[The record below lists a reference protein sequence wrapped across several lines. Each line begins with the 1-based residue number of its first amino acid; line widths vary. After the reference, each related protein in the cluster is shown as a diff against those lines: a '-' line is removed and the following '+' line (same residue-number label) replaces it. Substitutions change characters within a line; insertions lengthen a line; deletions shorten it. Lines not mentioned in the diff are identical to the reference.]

1 MEAVFE
7 DNDKKPGLST
17 SILSATQDLTNVP
30 NLCILLG
37 VVQAISIQRSAFSKN
52 QKLPDFLLKADG

>member
-1 MEAVFE
+1 MESTQNLTDTQHKIWDTFGRYGFAAVFE

-17 SILSATQDLTNVP
+17 PILSATQDLTNGL

-37 VVQAISIQRSAFSKN
+37 VV
-52 QKLPDFLLKADG
+52 